1 MAQPLVNGRAY
12 DYVDI
17 QLSILGA
24 QLNGIT
30 EVNYTSEQE
39 KVNNFGTGFYPVSR
53 GHGARDSSGSLG
65 INMNEVEALRNVA
78 PGGDLLD
85 LPAFDIVI
93 VFGNVQNPK
102 THVVKNCEFLND
114 GVEAAQG
121 DTAINRSFDFVAS
134 HIQYN

>member
-1 MAQPLVNGRAY
+1 MPISCMIAFCSCILVGY
-12 DYVDI
+12 LVFSF
-17 QLSILGA
+17 LSLH
-24 QLNGIT
+24 IT
-30 EVNYTSEQE
+30 GLS
-39 KVNNFGTGFYPVSR
+39 FS
-53 GHGARDSSGSLG
+53 
-65 INMNEVEALRNVA
+65 
-78 PGGDLLD
+78 
-85 LPAFDIVI
+85 IVI